1 MEVQKKVESSKAVTL
16 RHWKRLL
23 KGRKI
28 TSGGFL
34 FPRPGVDDPSL
45 NVQRRMIRRM
55 QHGH

>member
-1 MEVQKKVESSKAVTL
+1 MTL
-16 RHWKRLL
+16 RHWKQLL

-34 FPRPGVDDPSL
+34 FPHPGVDDPSL

-55 QHGH
+55 KHEIIPNS